1 MKVKICGLCTE
12 EAVFAAEE
20 AGADFLG
27 FVFYGKSPRHVLPEA
42 VRDLTRHVHR
52 AKTVGVFV
60 DAAVDE
66 VNVIA
71 EFCGLDLVQL
81 HGHEPPEYARA
92 VRRPVI
98 KAFRW
103 GDDFSVEKANA
114 YPAEIVLLDSF
125 SKEAVGGTG
134 ERFRWREAAAETARL
149 EKPLLV
155 AGGVASGNV
164 QEADELCRPYGVD
177 VSGSLEIERQKSIE
191 KIREF
196 MAAAKG
202 CGSEGAGS
210 PVCRRE
216 RRLSDA

>member
-1 MKVKICGLCTE
+1 MKVKICGLRTE

-71 EFCGLDLVQL
+71 EFCG
-81 HGHEPPEYARA
+81 HEPPEYARA

-125 SKEAVGGTG
+125 SKETVGGTG

-164 QEADELCRPYGVD
+164 QEADELFRPYGVD
-177 VSGSLEIERQKSIE
+177 VSGSLEIERQKSVE

-202 CGSEGAGS
+202 RGVARAPQGTEAF
-210 PVCRRE
+210 
-216 RRLSDA
+216 